1 MYRWVSGLVSVVAL
15 GVMGH
20 AQQQQPPPPKV
31 LLIGEENV
39 KVGKE
44 PAHEKLETNWARAW
58 ATAKWP
64 RSVLAMKTIA
74 GSSQAWFISPYD
86 SMAAMETSMR
96 DQAKHPF
103 SAQNDALLAQDTD
116 NLTSSRSIIATYRE
130 DLSYL
135 PANAPPVPKLR
146 YFDVEIF
153 QTRPGHTSEFVESR
167 KLNKAAHER
176 ASMADSLVFYAV
188 AAGAPNGTFIRFR
201 GVQSLGDQ
209 DRYDQAHAAK
219 AFQDATASTQKRMDE
234 LTSAS
239 VVNIQHVIFEF
250 DPKMTYMPKEFTSV
264 DPDFWTP
271 RPKAPTSTPGG
282 APPPAANKQKP

>member
-1 MYRWVSGLVSVVAL
+1 
-15 GVMGH
+15 
-20 AQQQQPPPPKV
+20 
-31 LLIGEENV
+31 
-39 KVGKE
+39 
-44 PAHEKLETNWARAW
+44 
-58 ATAKWP
+58 
-64 RSVLAMKTIA
+64 
-74 GSSQAWFISPYD
+74 
-86 SMAAMETSMR
+86 MAALEQT
-96 DQAKHPF
+96 DGQQAKHPF
-103 SAQNDALLAQDTD
+103 SAQNDGLIAQDAD
-116 NLTSSRSIIATYRE
+116 NLTSVRTMIATYRD
-130 DLSYL
+130 DLTYL

-153 QTRPGHTSEFVESR
+153 QTRPGHTGEFIESR
-167 KLNKAAHER
+167 RLNKAAHER
-176 ASMADSLVFYAV
+176 AAMADSLVFYAV

-271 RPKAPTSTPGG
+271 KPKPATTTPGG
-282 APPPAANKQKP
+282 ATPPAANKQKP